1 MITRLCIATLL
12 WLLLALPGG
21 FALAQNS
28 ARVALIIGN
37 AKYPDAEAPLKD
49 PIADARALAET
60 LKSSELGFDVELAE
74 NLTKDGMLRAF
85 GRFYGKIKSGSVAM
99 VFFSGYAIQSARQ
112 SYLLPVDGQIWV
124 ESDVRRDGISLETI
138 LKEMNSRGAS
148 VQIAVLDASRRSALE
163 RRVRPVAAG
172 LAPVVPP
179 NGSLVMYS
187 AAPGTAISDTNTDQR
202 LFVRE
207 LIKEIRTPGLI
218 ADAAFKRTQ
227 VAVNRASDG
236 KQVPWFSSLLTSD
249 FAFLLR
255 SQPSPSRP
263 PAVASAP
270 PASPAPTLEN
280 KPIVIPKL
288 DPVIPEAAPTQPT
301 TVWPPTAS
309 PPPAASSSPPS
320 GASSPL
326 PTTQPTPPP
335 VSSRPET
342 AAIRELNRKLEDNP
356 NDTAARYR
364 RGQLYASNND
374 FPRAEKDFDEIIRVN
389 PRDAEAF
396 NNRCWVRAMLGDLT
410 SALND
415 CDEALRLKPN
425 YADGLDSRGFV
436 KLKIGTPR
444 NAIPDYD
451 EALRLQARKASSLY
465 GRGIA
470 KLRTGNAAGGNAD
483 IAAAKAIDARIAE
496 EFAGYGI
503 NP

>member
-1 MITRLCIATLL
+1 
-12 WLLLALPGG
+12 
-21 FALAQNS
+21 
-28 ARVALIIGN
+28 
-37 AKYPDAEAPLKD
+37 
-49 PIADARALAET
+49 
-60 LKSSELGFDVELAE
+60 
-74 NLTKDGMLRAF
+74 MLRAF

-124 ESDVRRDGISLETI
+124 EGDVRRDGISLETI

-207 LIKEIRTPGLI
+207 LIKEMRTPGLI

-249 FAFLLR
+249 FSFLLR
-255 SQPSPSRP
+255 SQPSSSRP

-270 PASPAPTLEN
+270 PVSPPTAPEN

-288 DPVIPEAAPTQPT
+288 DPVIPEAAPSQS
-301 TVWPPTAS
+301 TAVS
-309 PPPAASSSPPS
+309 PPPASSPPPT
-320 GASSPL
+320 SSL
-326 PTTQPTPPP
+326 PPATRPPP
-335 VSSRPET
+335 PPSPPET

-410 SALND
+410 AALND

-470 KLRTGNAAGGNAD
+470 KLRTGNTSGGNAD
-483 IAAAKAIDARIAE
+483 IAAAKAIDARIGE

>member
-1 MITRLCIATLL
+1 MITRVLVIGLL
-12 WLLLALPGG
+12 SFVLALPGG
-21 FALAQNS
+21 YALAQSGSS

-37 AKYPDAEAPLKD
+37 AKYPDADVPLKD
-49 PIADARALAET
+49 PIADARALAEE
-60 LKSSELGFDVELAE
+60 LKRGELGFDVELAE

-124 ESDVRRDGISLETI
+124 EADVRRDGISLETI

-207 LIKEIRTPGLI
+207 LIKELRTPGLTG
-218 ADAAFKRTQ
+218 DDVFKRTQ
-227 VAVNRASDG
+227 VAVNRASQG

-249 FAFLLR
+249 FSFSLR
-255 SQPSPSRP
+255 SPASPSRP

-270 PASPAPTLEN
+270 PISPPAAPES
-280 KPIVIPKL
+280 KPIVIPKM
-288 DPVIPEAAPTQPT
+288 DPVIPELAPPPAAT
-301 TVWPPTAS
+301 S
-309 PPPAASSSPPS
+309 PPPAVSTAPSVSVARPPP
-320 GASSPL
+320 ASSP
-326 PTTQPTPPP
+326 
-335 VSSRPET
+335 PET
-342 AAIRELNRKLEDNP
+342 AAIRELNKKLDDNP
-356 NDTAARYR
+356 RDTASLYR

-374 FPRAEKDFDEIIRVN
+374 FPRAEKDFDEIIRLN
-389 PRDAEAF
+389 PRDAEAL

-410 SALND
+410 AALKD

-451 EALRLQARKASSLY
+451 EALKLQARKASSLY

-470 KLRTGNAAGGNAD
+470 KLRTGNTAGGNAD
-483 IAAAKAIDARIAE
+483 ISAAKAIDAQIAD

-503 NP
+503 KP

>member
-1 MITRLCIATLL
+1 MITRLVIFGLL
-12 WLLLALPGG
+12 SLALALPGKH
-21 FALAQNS
+21 ALAQS
-28 ARVALIIGN
+28 SSPARVALIIGN

-124 ESDVRRDGISLETI
+124 EGDVRRDGISLETI

-207 LIKEIRTPGLI
+207 LIKEMRTPGLI

-249 FAFLLR
+249 FSFLLR
-255 SQPSPSRP
+255 SQPSSSRP

-270 PASPAPTLEN
+270 PVSPPTAPEN

-288 DPVIPEAAPTQPT
+288 DPVIPEAAPSQS
-301 TVWPPTAS
+301 TAVS
-309 PPPAASSSPPS
+309 PPPASSPPPT
-320 GASSPL
+320 SSL
-326 PTTQPTPPP
+326 PPATRPPP
-335 VSSRPET
+335 PPSPPET

-410 SALND
+410 AALND

-470 KLRTGNAAGGNAD
+470 KLRTGNTSGGNAD
-483 IAAAKAIDARIAE
+483 IAAAKAIDARIGE

>member
-1 MITRLCIATLL
+1 MTAIHDNCRRFTGARAIMIRRLVITGLL
-12 WLLLALPGG
+12 SLALALPGG
-21 FALAQNS
+21 YASAQS
-28 ARVALIIGN
+28 SSPARVALSIGN
-37 AKYPDAEAPLKD
+37 AKYPDADVPLKD

-60 LKSSELGFDVELAE
+60 LKSGELGFDVELAE

-207 LIKEIRTPGLI
+207 LIKELRTPGLV

-249 FAFLLR
+249 FSFSLR

-270 PASPAPTLEN
+270 TALPPPAPEN
-280 KPIVIPKL
+280 KPIVIPKM
-288 DPVIPEAAPTQPT
+288 DPVIPEAAPPPSTAVSPPPRVSPPPA
-301 TVWPPTAS
+301 TVS
-309 PPPAASSSPPS
+309 PPPAAVSPPPAAVS
-320 GASSPL
+320 
-326 PTTQPTPPP
+326 PPP
-335 VSSRPET
+335 ATVSPPPAAGAMQPSVSAPPET
-342 AAIRELNRKLEDNP
+342 AAIREL
-356 NDTAARYR
+356 
-364 RGQLYASNND
+364 
-374 FPRAEKDFDEIIRVN
+374 
-389 PRDAEAF
+389 
-396 NNRCWVRAMLGDLT
+396 
-410 SALND
+410 
-415 CDEALRLKPN
+415 
-425 YADGLDSRGFV
+425 
-436 KLKIGTPR
+436 
-444 NAIPDYD
+444 
-451 EALRLQARKASSLY
+451 
-465 GRGIA
+465 
-470 KLRTGNAAGGNAD
+470 
-483 IAAAKAIDARIAE
+483 
-496 EFAGYGI
+496 
-503 NP
+503 